1 MALIGVHALIVLR
14 EKVIFCKH
22 LREKLVVFQVPKAGA
37 GTPASVY
44 PHCLEDGNGW
54 SRSVVSPV
62 PKSEGPGPP
71 ARVSAAAAG
80 GAKRRAFTDAGAK
93 GTARQ
98 REKGPIHPDPLFS
111 TRLRR

>member
-1 MALIGVHALIVLR
+1 M
-14 EKVIFCKH
+14 
-22 LREKLVVFQVPKAGA
+22 VFQVPKAGA

-80 GAKRRAFTDAGAK
+80 GAKRRAFTDAGAE

-98 REKGPIHPDPLFS
+98 RGKPILDSTLYFQQVTGQQLFAFLGKQKRESFPFSRLFS
-111 TRLRR
+111 CG